1 MISGNTFHNKNLSVR
16 RVLIVLCIGL
26 LFAAVVPGSSTADSA
41 PLLTVQN
48 GTVSGDIYVGAF
60 QPVPWTAQVQ
70 TPGPKGYSQQFAIP
84 EFTGIQWARL
94 YASVYA
100 AGTDDRA
107 GMATI
112 WFDGDNN
119 GVNESTWAEDL
130 AAASSNDDTV
140 FIVNDHCNKV
150 YSDYLMWYDVTG
162 LITARDPVT
171 YILTENVN
179 ESTFDGRLKMLTL
192 VVAYNDG
199 DTDQVRYW
207 VNQGHDYQAS
217 GAAGHS
223 TAFDTSTVSPGFTSA
238 VLKNVALSG
247 KDALYT
253 FNTGTLSGADPVLPC
268 NYFESNS
275 WNVTGDVSAGS
286 GSTFEYTNNGG
297 SFKTTLATLTI
308 RSPEPVTQADLEVT
322 TITPNSG
329 CGNEL
334 FAHEPNTV
342 NATVRNNGPDVAG
355 SFIVRFLV
363 DGSETLVPVDGL
375 AAGSTL
381 LVQATDTGLF
391 ETGDGVIINVTADSG
406 SAISDPDRT
415 NNSLQVTKTVY
426 NNGYK
431 GKRWTGGDDI
441 DTRAAFDGQ
450 YTLQVSTGNSQ
461 YAGAPWSTCT
471 ASWSQSDLPV
481 QAGSTVVSARLY
493 QGYTFDQT
501 PGGVPNWTMSF
512 NGVTV
517 NPESVYTD
525 RKGYGSYNYPS
536 GLYQYNV
543 TGLFDISGNSLVLT
557 PGSGNNNGVYGSYL
571 VIVCEDPAASES
583 RILINDGC
591 DMLYAGAARSVNS
604 TEATAFAMFEGV
616 ETTGLTGAR
625 VYTVL
630 PSANEADK
638 SMFLFNGQE
647 YGDFSPGY
655 LGGPQISISEFDVM
669 DDLVAGE
676 NEAGMQSLISG
687 TSGDNMVAMNAIIVL
702 EYATLQPDLQVT
714 EITPNAN
721 EVFALEANE
730 ISAVIR
736 NNGPGDAGAFD
747 VEVMA
752 DNVSVGTVGVP
763 GLAAGNTTAVTV
775 TDPALRAY
783 GDLVNITVMA
793 DPVNSVIEADEE
805 NNSLTISKN
814 VVYNGYK
821 GKRWTGGDDII
832 TTSSF
837 VGGYDV
843 LYSCADSVYAGAN
856 WQEQVVQWT
865 SADLPVPA
873 GSVIADARLY
883 QAYSYNK
890 MATDPA
896 MAMSFNGYA
905 VTPETTW
912 KDRKSF
918 GSYDYPY
925 GLYVYDVT
933 GQFNIS
939 GNSLIITPETGNN
952 YGIYGTYLVVVYEN
966 PSASEKQVII
976 NDGFDMLYAKASYA
990 VSSEEATAYAP
1001 FSGVDTGGM
1010 TDSRAIAILAAANEA
1025 GKSRFFFNGDEYGGF
1040 DPAYLSGPQIGFS
1053 EYNVTAAIQP
1063 GSNEARLQSYDS
1075 GTGGDNMYALT
1086 AILVIGKAGNP
1097 PLAGFTGT
1105 PLLGDAPLTVQ
1116 FTDESTGNSTAWA
1129 WDFENDG
1136 VIDSVE
1142 QNPAHMYGA
1151 PGIYSVNL
1159 TVWNSSGFDREV
1171 KNDYITVTS
1180 PGLLFT
1186 RDLGSGWSIL
1196 STPVLLDSSHD
1207 TFPTIFD
1214 TSSAG
1219 NISILL
1225 GWDGQQ
1231 WFIPDESYRFEPL
1244 NAVFV
1249 KTVTTARAS
1258 FVPSSTISSPP
1269 SRTLPN
1275 GVSLIGLAPGYD
1287 TGSGFNPMP
1296 LDMALV
1302 SIEQAPGGQIGYSMV
1317 ISPALGQP
1325 GWAYA
1330 RGGPLH
1336 DLEPFAGYW
1345 VVMENTDTLYG
1356 FSTTPLA

>member
-1 MISGNTFHNKNLSVR
+1 MISGNTIHNKNLSGR
-16 RVLIVLCIGL
+16 RLLIVLCIGL
-26 LFAAVVPGSSTADSA
+26 LFAAAVPGISTADSA
-41 PLLTVQN
+41 PLVTVQN

-60 QPVPWTAQVQ
+60 QPVPWTTQVQ
-70 TPGPKGYSQQFAIP
+70 TPGPKLYSQQFAIP
-84 EFTGIQWARL
+84 AFTGIQWARL

-107 GMATI
+107 GRATI

-130 AAASSNDDTV
+130 AVASANDDTV
-140 FIVNDHCNKV
+140 YSVNDHCNKV

-162 LITARDPVT
+162 VITARDPVA
-171 YILTENVN
+171 YILTGNVN
-179 ESTFDGRLKMLTL
+179 GSTFDGRLKMFTL

-223 TAFDTSTVSPGFTSA
+223 TAFDTSPVSPGFTSA
-238 VLKNVALSG
+238 TLKNVALSNR
-247 KDALYT
+247 DALYA
-253 FNTGTLSGADPVLPC
+253 FNTGIITGADPVLPY
-268 NYFESNS
+268 NYFESNY
-275 WNVTGDVSAGS
+275 WNVTEDVSAGS
-286 GSTFEYTNNGG
+286 ASTFEYTNNGG
-297 SFKTTLATLTI
+297 SFKTTLATLMV

-322 TITPNSG
+322 AITPNSG
-329 CGNEL
+329 CGNEF

-342 NATVRNNGPDVAG
+342 NATVRNKGPDAAG
-355 SFIVRFLV
+355 SFIVRFIV

-375 AAGSTL
+375 AAGSTVQ
-381 LVQATDTGLF
+381 VQAPDTRLLDMDD
-391 ETGDGVIINVTADSG
+391 TVTVNVTADPECT
-406 SAISDPDRT
+406 ITDPDRT
-415 NNSLQVTKTVY
+415 NNFLLVTKTVY

-441 DTRAAFDGQ
+441 DTRAAFDGR

-461 YAGAPWSTCT
+461 YAGAPWSTYT
-471 ASWSQSDLPV
+471 VSWSGSDLPV
-481 QAGSTVVSARLY
+481 PAGSTVVNARLY

-501 PGGVPNWTMSF
+501 SGGVPDWTTLF
-512 NGVTV
+512 NGVTLT
-517 NPESVYTD
+517 PEMVYTD

-543 TGLFDISGNSLVLT
+543 TELFDISGNSLVIT
-557 PGSGNNNGVYGSYL
+557 PGSGNNNGLYGSYL
-571 VIVCEDPAASES
+571 VLVCEDPAANES

-591 DMLYAGAARSVNS
+591 DMLYAGASRSVSS

-625 VYTVL
+625 VYTIL

-638 SMFLFNGQE
+638 SLFLFNGQE
-647 YGDFSPGY
+647 YGDFSSGY

-669 DDLVAGE
+669 DALIAGE

-702 EYATLQPDLQVT
+702 EYASEQPDLQVT

-747 VEVMA
+747 VEVLVN
-752 DNVSVGTVGVP
+752 NVSMGTVGVP

-775 TDPALRAY
+775 NDPAFRAA
-783 GDLVNITVMA
+783 GDLVNITVLA
-793 DPVNSVIEADEE
+793 DPGHTIVEADEA
-805 NNSLTISKN
+805 NNRLSISKN

-832 TTSSF
+832 TTRSF
-837 VGGYDV
+837 EGNYDV
-843 LYSCADSVYAGAN
+843 LYSCGDSVYTGAN

-865 SADLPVPA
+865 SADLPIPA

-890 MATDPA
+890 MASNPA
-896 MAMSFNGYA
+896 FSMSFNGNT
-905 VTPETTW
+905 VTPDTTYM
-912 KDRKSF
+912 DRKSF

-925 GLYVYDVT
+925 GLSVYDVT
-933 GQFNIS
+933 GQFNTS
-939 GNSLIITPETGNN
+939 GNSVIITPETGNN
-952 YGIYGTYLVVVYEN
+952 YGIYGIYLVVVYEN
-966 PSASEKQVII
+966 PAAGEKQIFV

-990 VSSEEATAYAP
+990 VSSDEATAYAP
-1001 FSGVDTGGM
+1001 FSGADTAGM
-1010 TDSRAIAILAAANEA
+1010 TGSRAIAILAAANEA
-1025 GKSRFFFNGDEYGGF
+1025 GKSRFFFNGNEYVGF

-1053 EYNVTAAIQP
+1053 EYNVTAAVQP
-1063 GSNEARLQSYDS
+1063 GSNEARFQSYDS
-1075 GTGGDNMYALT
+1075 GAGGDNMYAMT
-1086 AILVIGKAGNP
+1086 AVLVIGKAGNP
-1097 PLAGFTGT
+1097 PVAGFTGT
-1105 PLLGDAPLTVQ
+1105 PLSGDAPLAVQ
-1116 FTDESTGNSTAWA
+1116 FTDESTGNSTAWV

-1136 VIDSVE
+1136 VIDSIE
-1142 QNPAHMYGA
+1142 QNPVHIYGT
-1151 PGIYSVNL
+1151 PGTYSINL
-1159 TVWNSSGFDREV
+1159 TVWNMSGHDSEI

-1180 PGLLFT
+1180 PGLFFT

-1196 STPVLLDSSHD
+1196 STPVLLASSHD
-1207 TFPTIFD
+1207 TFSTIFD
-1214 TSSAG
+1214 APSAG

-1231 WFIPDESYRFEPL
+1231 WFIPDASYRLEPL
-1244 NAVFV
+1244 HAVFV
-1249 KTVTTARAS
+1249 KTVSTARAS
-1258 FVPSSTISSPP
+1258 FVPSSTISSPS
-1269 SRTLPN
+1269 SRTLPE
-1275 GVSLIGLAPGYD
+1275 GVSLIGPAPAYNGV
-1287 TGSGFNPMP
+1287 SGFDPMP
-1296 LDMALV
+1296 VDQALV
-1302 SIEQAPGGQIGYSMV
+1302 SIYQAPGGRTGYSMV

-1336 DLEPFAGYW
+1336 DVEPFDGYW